1 MNPKLIYQKFQFG
14 LSSIFILSIFLNLN
28 CKKNKFK
35 EVNDMEWRNEYSE
48 IVYKTCTKLTEC
60 YGDSSKSLKP
70 KLKNFVEGEIKPEKC
85 IEKTK
90 KSNVYLL
97 KVSNPEEAKLASR
110 ECFEHLEKMSCE
122 DIKKDKLSEISAC
135 KIVRLLQSNR

>member
-1 MNPKLIYQKFQFG
+1 MYNFFKFK
-14 LSSIFILSIFLNLN
+14 INIVFILLFSNFIIWN

-35 EVNDMEWRNEYSE
+35 EINDMEWRNEYSE
-48 IVYKTCTKLTEC
+48 IVYKTCKKLTEC
-60 YGDSSKSLKP
+60 YGDSSKTLKP
-70 KLKNFVEGEIKPEKC
+70 KLKDYIQGEIKPEKC

-90 KSNVYLL
+90 KSNIYLL
-97 KVSNPEEAKLASR
+97 KVSNTEEAKLASR
-110 ECFEHLEKMSCE
+110 ECFEHLQKMSCE